1 VEAALVPALGDD
13 GEPSV
18 GGEAG
23 AAELRATAQVDARK
37 DDNAAVE
44 GSDSAKEEITIPH
57 RVTPQTHSSHGSCG
71 SCYGSS
77 RGSIADGNE
86 TGNEQSLLND
96 EINADGGAVDGMK
109 QVEAVLNV
117 SFSDDEMKEQTEQ
130 LSAQQQNLD
139 VSNLILSL
147 DESES
152 DLASQTGAAAVAAE
166 SATQSNFVQHALL
179 KGKTDVFMATATV
192 SRAASSSMELMEY
205 QDEVETSEE
214 ELEEDLTLGG
224 EYATLGV
231 SSQLDSFSFDLPLA
245 AQLLAPQQSLRMLQ
259 NNTRQI
265 IQLRETLLESD
276 QQFGLLFLRP
286 VSATVEQQQQQSP
299 KKTPKKLLRLD
310 QAAAGQRRNKP
321 KKLEEGSQL
330 TAALTEVKVEGN
342 SRYQCSLCQK
352 SFKLKPNAVKH
363 LKVFH
368 LLGAVVGEPKQMEVQ
383 PHSAQ
388 PKGVP
393 AVVKVQKPQKSLKE
407 KRMALKTGEKEAGIT
422 IAETIKETGGT
433 FECQSCHKIF
443 GAQRSARTHVRY
455 SCLQRDNSAATS
467 TVCGHPVRLHP
478 STICT
483 TKFDKPKSFERHLR
497 ELHGLQKCRYCDLV
511 LSITETKT
519 NPQSVRTRHILDD
532 HVMQLCTCGQSKRK
546 RILQLFVPANPH
558 HQCQS

>member
-1 VEAALVPALGDD
+1 
-13 GEPSV
+13 
-18 GGEAG
+18 
-23 AAELRATAQVDARK
+23 
-37 DDNAAVE
+37 
-44 GSDSAKEEITIPH
+44 
-57 RVTPQTHSSHGSCG
+57 
-71 SCYGSS
+71 
-77 RGSIADGNE
+77 
-86 TGNEQSLLND
+86 
-96 EINADGGAVDGMK
+96 MK

-214 ELEEDLTLGG
+214 ELEEDLTLELLGG

-231 SSQLDSFSFDLPLA
+231 SSQLDSFSFDLPHA

-265 IQLRETLLESD
+265 IQLRESN

-286 VSATVEQQQQQSP
+286 VSATVEQQQQQLLKALQLLPQADPAPPPPHQSYQKLKSP

-407 KRMALKTGEKEAGIT
+407 KRMALKTRETEAGIT
-422 IAETIKETGGT
+422 IAETIKETGGA